1 MKLLQGVNKKT
12 RGKINIREDRLED
25 RKTEVVSKLNMAY
38 LKTELEDNIQKMQGM
53 LQRYNEIKG
62 ALYKYRE

>member
-1 MKLLQGVNKKT
+1 MKLPEPVSKKT
-12 RGKINIREDRLED
+12 RGKINVSEDRLED

-53 LQRYNEIKG
+53 LKRYNEIKG